1 MTIGG
6 IMGNP
11 DADKIRQEA
20 EQRIADRPNMVL
32 DGDPIEELAKAH
44 DRHAERLRVAIRS
57 LDHVG
62 RTNYLGDTVEGRAAT
77 YNIGVAVH
85 DHENSVVQN
94 FTREVQEAEVIAA
107 ALRQIAKDIGDTELE
122 NAEGIGKVRWR

>member
-1 MTIGG
+1 
-6 IMGNP
+6 MGNP

-44 DRHAERLRVAIRS
+44 ERHANRLDALVRS
-57 LDHVG
+57 LRNVG

-77 YNIGVAVH
+77 HNIGVAVH
-85 DHENSVVQN
+85 DHEYSVVQN
-94 FTREVQEAEVIAA
+94 FLRESNEARVIAG
-107 ALRQIAKDIGDTELE
+107 ALRQIAKDIGETEQL
-122 NAEGIGKVRWR
+122 NAEGIKVRWS

>member
-1 MTIGG
+1 
-6 IMGNP
+6 MGNP
-11 DADKIRQEA
+11 EADKIRDEA
-20 EQRIADRPNMVL
+20 QQRIADRPNMVL

-44 DRHAERLRVAIRS
+44 ERHADRVDAIVFSVR
-57 LDHVG
+57 HVG

-77 YNIGVAVH
+77 HNIVVAVH

-94 FTREVQEAEVIAA
+94 LVRESQEARTIAG

-122 NAEGIGKVRWR
+122 NADGIGKVRWN

>member
-1 MTIGG
+1 
-6 IMGNP
+6 MGNP